1 MRMTESG
8 ISDQVMRF
16 IFSRDNEELG
26 ELTILKIACK
36 LNISQ
41 SHLYQIFQNEKKIPP
56 GKFLM
61 MAKMIRAAIL
71 LDESDEIPP
80 IKVVSKKMGFS
91 STDYFTRIFK
101 EHFGTTPGKYREYTR
116 QRSIPPGKKPERRKK
131 NTGKEKNRNNKT

>member
-8 ISDQVMRF
+8 FSEQVMQF
-16 IFSRDNEELG
+16 ILSRDNEELG
-26 ELTILKIACK
+26 ELTILKIARK

-61 MAKMIRAAIL
+61 MAKMNRAARL
-71 LDESDEIPP
+71 LKESAEVPP

-91 STDYFTRIFK
+91 STDYFTRICK

-116 QRSIPPGKKPERRKK
+116 QRSMPPGKQPKSK
-131 NTGKEKNRNNKT
+131 